1 MGIFRWARPHS
12 FKKHHQFVAFTDVYP
27 HTKVGLVFQ
36 CVKLISGFQ
45 HKLFVKKLHIYLF
58 TTKCLGMGAIKK
70 FILFSEGKLGPFSH
84 DLLLFL
90 LRKTLEIIFIVFD
103 LQKIRI
109 IIGKNC
115 DTKGTWKLIGL
126 FSQSTHAYVF
136 LCYSSTFHAVVMLE
150 GAILTPLPF
159 LKCLTYVKKPKKKR
173 VKTTCFLFWFYKASV
188 FVRFYI
194 VVEL

>member
-1 MGIFRWARPHS
+1 
-12 FKKHHQFVAFTDVYP
+12 
-27 HTKVGLVFQ
+27 
-36 CVKLISGFQ
+36 
-45 HKLFVKKLHIYLF
+45 
-58 TTKCLGMGAIKK
+58 MGAIKK

-90 LRKTLEIIFIVFD
+90 LRKTEIIFIVFD

-136 LCYSSTFHAVVMLE
+136 LCYSSTSHAVVMLE

-173 VKTTCFLFWFYKASV
+173 VKTTCFLF
-188 FVRFYI
+188 
-194 VVEL
+194 